1 MVVKVIQLG
10 THLQSTMAE
19 DQDVPKLLGGEY
31 VKVTQGTQVQSFI
44 LEDQDALEDG
54 YGKITQENQV
64 QSKMSRTPDQVLPKP
79 PDGGYGWLVVFGCI
93 LQWVLFKM
101 KLLSLLLKKSLSPN
115 FSCSQSQSSTCLV
128 SYLLPNSSP
137 VRHRR
142 QSRWTKDHLPVTCR
156 ACADFK
162 KVEIMQLFRRV
173 SFQCFLRPGA

>member
-10 THLQSTMAE
+10 TQVQSTMAE

-31 VKVTQGTQVQSFI
+31 VKVTQGTQVQSVI
-44 LEDQDALEDG
+44 LEDQDAQEDG

-101 KLLSLLLKKSLSPN
+101 KLLSFLLKKIIISK
-115 FSCSQSQSSTCLV
+115 F
-128 SYLLPNSSP
+128 
-137 VRHRR
+137 
-142 QSRWTKDHLPVTCR
+142 
-156 ACADFK
+156 
-162 KVEIMQLFRRV
+162 
-173 SFQCFLRPGA
+173 